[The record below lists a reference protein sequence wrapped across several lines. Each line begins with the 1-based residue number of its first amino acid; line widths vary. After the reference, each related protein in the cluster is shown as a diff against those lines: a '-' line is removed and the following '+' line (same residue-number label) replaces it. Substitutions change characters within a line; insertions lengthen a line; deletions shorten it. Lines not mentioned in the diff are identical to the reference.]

1 MLLSWLDRSCDQS
14 AWRRQETLSDLHF
27 CGSRFEDFDGR
38 QRRRD
43 LRVIDRDILELQLIP
58 HLDPLTRAAHFPCDT
73 LRHRHKIS
81 PTPTDLDGSGTMP
94 DIKLRNQPFDLVFHP
109 SEPVVYGSLLTGE
122 VKAWKYDDVTGETT
136 KLWSVRPTKKT
147 ARALAVEEDGK
158 AMWMGGKSGV
168 LW

>member
-1 MLLSWLDRSCDQS
+1 
-14 AWRRQETLSDLHF
+14 
-27 CGSRFEDFDGR
+27 
-38 QRRRD
+38 
-43 LRVIDRDILELQLIP
+43 
-58 HLDPLTRAAHFPCDT
+58 
-73 LRHRHKIS
+73 
-81 PTPTDLDGSGTMP
+81 MP

-122 VKAWKYDDVTGETT
+122 VKSWKYDDATGETT

-147 ARALAVEEDGK
+147 ARALAVEADGK